1 MQEEEEHVVPLLDVR
16 GLRVDSASR
25 GLLQGVDLTVEPE
38 RRVGVL
44 GASGSGKSLTVAAVL
59 GLLPPALRATG
70 SVRLAGAE
78 VLGVPAA
85 RRPPGARPGVVRQ
98 DSAGALH
105 PLLPVGRQLALPL
118 GGSRAFARARVLET
132 LESLGFR
139 DPGRIAGALPSE
151 LSGGMRQRV
160 CLALALMTPSSLLVA
175 DEPTTALD
183 VVTQAGVVSLL
194 RDRTGPGTGR
204 ALLFVTHDIAVVAA
218 LCDELVVLSDGRV
231 VEHAPVEDVLASPG
245 HERTRELITAARTV
259 EAHLYATAEA
269 P

>member
-1 MQEEEEHVVPLLDVR
+1 MH
-16 GLRVDSASR
+16 
-25 GLLQGVDLTVEPE
+25 GVDLVVEPE

-78 VLGVPAA
+78 ILGLPAA
-85 RRPPGARPGVVRQ
+85 RRPPDARPGVVRQ

-105 PLLPVGRQLALPL
+105 PLQPVGRQLALPL
-118 GGSRAFARARVLET
+118 GGTRASARARVLDA
-132 LESLGFR
+132 LGSLGFR
-139 DPGRIAGALPSE
+139 DPGRVAEALPSE

-160 CLALALMTPSSLLVA
+160 CLALALMTPSPLLVA

-194 RDRTGPGTGR
+194 RERTGRGTGR
-204 ALLFVTHDIAVVAA
+204 ALLFVTHDVAVAA
-218 LCDELVVLSDGRV
+218 SLCEELVVLSDGRV
-231 VEHAPVEDVLASPG
+231 VEHAPVEDVLASPR
-245 HERTRELITAARTV
+245 HERTRELVAAARTV
-259 EAHLYATAEA
+259 GAHLYAAAEA
-269 P
+269 R